1 MGMRQED
8 TLWWWQMQFK
18 TAEELAVMQHAND
31 IASAAHVELLRYA
44 KPGRCFGLAQ
54 KITHVAAAQV

>member
-1 MGMRQED
+1 
-8 TLWWWQMQFK
+8 MQFK
-18 TAEELAVMQHAND
+18 TAEELAVMQYAND

-54 KITHVAAAQV
+54 KITHIAAAQV